1 MTRTKRPLVISEP
14 FKLVTKLNAD
24 AETSV
29 CMPPDNVVGRVALP
43 GPGTAAKHTKPA
55 VEPMAVPPA
64 DLGPDA
70 SAKPFAGPA
79 VDNRKADSRKAR
91 DRK

>member
-1 MTRTKRPLVISEP
+1 MTRTKHPLVISKP

-24 AETSV
+24 AETVV
-29 CMPPDNVVGRVALP
+29 CMPPDSVVGRVA